1 MRKAG
6 LFLLPFMLLM
16 MGCSSGD
23 RLVKVADNA
32 WARNSVNTTVFRN
45 QSLVTHGDRQY
56 TAFYD
61 AQGVMVLAARELGTE
76 EWELH
81 RTQYSGN
88 VKDAHNGI
96 SLGVDGD
103 GVLHVAWDHH
113 GHPLHY
119 VRAVAAG
126 SLELGEMMPMVGVEE
141 SHVTYPEF
149 CSMPD
154 GDLIFAYR
162 DGSSGNGNMVL
173 NRYDNQSDTWSRVQS
188 SLIDGEGERNA
199 YWQMCVDAEGGLHVS
214 WVWRETYNVE
224 TNHDL
229 CYAYSPDGGES
240 WLRSDRATR
249 YSLPITAANAEYV
262 CVIPQNSELIN
273 QTSMT
278 CDNMTR
284 PYIASYWRDA
294 ESDVPQYR
302 LVYFDGEEWH
312 QQQVSQRLTPF
323 SLSGAGS
330 KKIPIARP
338 RLAVRT
344 GRGDKVEA
352 YYVFRDE
359 ERGSRVSLAE
369 CADLAK
375 GVWTVRD
382 VTEFSVESW
391 EPSYDTKLWSERGML
406 HVFVQHT
413 GQGDGEK
420 LEEVPPQP
428 VYVLE
433 IF

>member
-1 MRKAG
+1 MKHTTLPAA
-6 LFLLPFMLLM
+6 LLILLAVS
-16 MGCSSGD
+16 CSHGD
-23 RLVKVADNA
+23 RLVKVADGA

-56 TAFYD
+56 TAFYNAD
-61 AQGVMVLAARELGTE
+61 GQMVLGARRLGSA

-81 RTQYSGN
+81 VTQYGGN
-88 VKDAHNGI
+88 VTDAHNVI

-119 VRAVAAG
+119 ARAVEAG
-126 SLELGEMMPMVGVEE
+126 SLELGEMMPMAGTEE
-141 SHVTYPEF
+141 GKVTYPEF
-149 CSMPD
+149 CSLPD

-173 NRYDNQSDTWSRVQS
+173 NRFDNENDTWSRVQS
-188 SLIDGEGERNA
+188 SLIDGERERNA
-199 YWQMCVDAEGGLHVS
+199 YWQMCADSEGGLHVS

-229 CYAYSPDGGES
+229 CYAYSPDGGVS
-240 WLRSDRATR
+240 WFRSDRKSEYA
-249 YSLPITAANAEYV
+249 LPITAGNAEYV
-262 CVIPQNSELIN
+262 CLIPQNSELIN
-273 QTSMT
+273 QTSMA
-278 CDNMTR
+278 CDDATR

-294 ESDVPQYR
+294 ESEVPQYR
-302 LVYFDGEEWH
+302 LVYFDGREWR
-312 QQQVSQRLTPF
+312 QQQLGLRKTPF

-344 GRGDKVEA
+344 AGDDKVEVR
-352 YYVFRDE
+352 YIFRDE

-369 CADLAK
+369 CDNLAA
-375 GVWTVRD
+375 GEWRVRD
-382 VTEFSVESW
+382 LTDFSVESW
-391 EPSYDTKLWSERGML
+391 EPSYDTKLWAERGML
-406 HVFVQHT
+406 HIFVQHT
-413 GQGDGEK
+413 GQGDGES
-420 LEEVPPQP
+420 LEEVEPQP
-428 VYVLE
+428 VYVME
-433 IF
+433 VR